1 MTTLT
6 IRDKAA
12 IRDAILAR
20 EAAIAQ
26 ELKAAFE
33 GAGYTVIMRQPSVL
47 EVNNR
52 RIVIDEQE
60 TGSDWNRR
68 GKGKFYAWLDDADFH
83 KKRFLERQGQIN
95 YAEVVAFF
103 GQVMAALGRAKE
115 ADAKRRELNRQV
127 DAIGTENDLHPA
139 IRLVAEPRLAVRI
152 DCADVDQ
159 MRQIAL
165 LVSEILNK
173 GQK

>member
-47 EVNNR
+47 EIGHR
-52 RIVIDEQE
+52 MIVVDEQT
-60 TGSDWNRR
+60 TGSDWNRH
-68 GKGKFYAWLDDADFH
+68 GNGKFFVRLDDADH
-83 KKRFLERQGQIN
+83 HTKRFLERKGQIS
-95 YAEVVAFF
+95 YVEVVAFF
-103 GQVMAALGRAKE
+103 GQVMAALARAKE
-115 ADAKRRELNRQV
+115 ADDKRRELNRQV

-139 IRLVAEPRLAVRI
+139 IRLVAEPRLALRI
-152 DCADVDQ
+152 DCADLDQ

-165 LVSEILNK
+165 LVSEILAK